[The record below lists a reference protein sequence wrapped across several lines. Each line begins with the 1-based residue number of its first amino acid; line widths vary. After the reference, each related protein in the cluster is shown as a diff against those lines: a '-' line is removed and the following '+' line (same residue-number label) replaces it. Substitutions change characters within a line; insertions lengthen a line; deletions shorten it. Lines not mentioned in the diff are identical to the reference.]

1 MKIKFVPPRLPR
13 TGTLALFVGEGRK
26 LSPQGGQLDKRSGKA
41 LTRAL
46 DVSRFKGKAEELL
59 AILAPAKLGVGRVLL
74 VGAGKADPADRAL
87 WQHCGG
93 VIVAALNGAGESEA
107 AVLVETK
114 DRGAEIAAHIAYG
127 ARLRSYR
134 FDKYRTKEKSDQ
146 KPSLK
151 TLSILVDDLNTARRR
166 YVPLDRIADGVFFTR
181 DLVSEPANVIYPES
195 LTERARELTKLG
207 VEVEVLD
214 EKKMA
219 ALGMGA
225 LLGVGQGS
233 ARQPRLLVMQWH
245 GAGDKK
251 QAPLAFVGKGITF
264 DTGGISIKPA
274 AGMEDMKWD
283 MGGAG
288 AVIGLMLALAG
299 RNAKINVV
307 GIGALAENM
316 PSGTA
321 QRPGDIV
328 KSMSGQTIEVL
339 NTDAEG
345 RLVLADA
352 LWYCQ
357 NRFKPRLMI
366 DLATLTGAI
375 IIALGHEHAGLY
387 SNDEKLAEQLM
398 ASGKVT
404 GETLW
409 RMPLG
414 EAYNKLMDSDAA
426 DVKNIS
432 GSRDAGSVTA
442 ATFLER
448 FVNKV
453 PWAHL
458 DIAGTAWATK
468 DKPNVP
474 KGATGFGVRLLNR
487 FVRDNYETAERK

>member
-1 MKIKFVPPRLPR
+1 MRIKFVPPRLPR
-13 TGTLALFVGEGRK
+13 TGTLVLFVGEGRK
-26 LSPQGGQLDKRSGKA
+26 LSPQGGQLDKRCGKA

-46 DVSRFKGKAEELL
+46 GASRFKGKAEETL
-59 AILAPAKLGVGRVLL
+59 AVLAPAKLGVGRVLL
-74 VGAGKADPADRAL
+74 VGSGKADPADRAL

-107 AVLVETK
+107 AVLVDAK
-114 DRGAEIAAHIAYG
+114 DRGAEIAAHVAYG
-127 ARLRSYR
+127 MRLRSYR
-134 FDKYRTKEKSDQ
+134 FDKYRTKEKPEQ

-151 TLSILVDDLNTARRR
+151 TVSILVEDVNAARRA
-166 YVPLDRIADGVFFTR
+166 YAPLDKITDGVFFTR

-195 LTERARELTKLG
+195 LADRAKELTTLG
-207 VEVEVLD
+207 VTVEIFD

-233 ARQPRLLVMQWH
+233 VRPPRLLIMQWR
-245 GAGDKK
+245 GADDKK

-264 DTGGISIKPA
+264 DTGGISIKPS

-288 AVIGLMLALAG
+288 AVIGLMMALAG
-299 RNAKINVV
+299 RKAKVNAV

-316 PSGTA
+316 PSGSA

-357 NRFKPRLMI
+357 DRFKPRLMV

-387 SNDEKLAEQLM
+387 SNDEKLAEQL
-398 ASGKVT
+398 AAAGKAT

-414 EAYNKLMDSDAA
+414 DAYNKMMDSDAA

-432 GSRDAGSVTA
+432 GNRDAGSVTA

-458 DIAGTAWATK
+458 DIAGTAWGNK
-468 DKPNVP
+468 DKPTVP

-487 FVRDNYETAERK
+487 FVRDNYETAGGK